1 MVNLHDHILELAAQK
16 ISQCWHQPLEASKI
30 NAAGQGMAQLKSLDR
45 KALTDRNRKGVHR
58 ETHGNDKKLC

>member
-1 MVNLHDHILELAAQK
+1 
-16 ISQCWHQPLEASKI
+16 
-30 NAAGQGMAQLKSLDR
+30 MAQLKSLDR